1 MTGLGLMSHDH
12 QFNEVSG
19 QAHFNY
25 DSDCKISYFIKSELK
40 SPLVVRH
47 RSGMDNVIPGK
58 MMGGGVLDKLEIM
71 LEFQIKEHVFLDINS
86 KSIEELPPEYAVIAK
101 SIGAIRER
109 RVREMGNYFVGRVMY
124 TFTQDYFDRFDGEFY
139 FSVLDMVLSTNQLDQ
154 TELHPYSVN
163 ATQQSMAEKIKDDY
177 AGLVTYAV
185 KLVDSQM
192 QLGPKYMN
200 IGGDVFE
207 LIPTEGT
214 GTESADGL
222 YFIGDSPVT
231 RPGRKHGSRTR
242 FVPMEFIVSNPE
254 KYGLYPTIGE
264 AKHRGDK
271 QLETAYNALEV
282 AKGKERKA
290 QEKVAQL
297 ETQIE
302 GYKAKEKQDSSMVLN
317 KGITELI
324 KLVTATIG
332 IVKLLR

>member
-1 MTGLGLMSHDH
+1 MYHDH

-25 DSDCKISYFIKSELK
+25 DSDCKISYFIKSELR

-58 MMGGGVLDKLEIM
+58 MFGGGVLDKLEIM
-71 LEFQIKEHVFLDINS
+71 LEFQIKEQVFLDINS

-139 FSVLDMVLSTNQLDQ
+139 FSVLDMVLSTNQLDE
-154 TELHPYSVN
+154 TELHPYSIDAV
-163 ATQQSMAEKIKDDY
+163 QRSMADKMKDDY
-177 AGLVTYAV
+177 AGLLMYGV

-192 QLGPKYMN
+192 QLGPKYIN

-207 LIPTEGT
+207 LIPTEGL
-214 GTESADGL
+214 GAESADGL
-222 YFIGDSPVT
+222 YFIGDSPCT
-231 RPGRKHGSRTR
+231 RPNRRSGSRTR
-242 FVPMEFIVSNPE
+242 FIAMDKIIASPE
-254 KYGLYPTIGE
+254 KFGLYPTIGE
-264 AKHRGDK
+264 ARHRGDK
-271 QLETAYNALEV
+271 QLEAAYNALDG
-282 AKGKERKA
+282 AKAKERKA
-290 QEKVAQL
+290 QDKIAQL

-302 GYKAKEKQDSSMVLN
+302 GFKAKEKQDSSMVLN

>member
-1 MTGLGLMSHDH
+1 MSHDH
-12 QFNEVSG
+12 QFNEVSS

-25 DSDCKISYFIKSELK
+25 DSDCKISYFIKSELR

-58 MMGGGVLDKLEIM
+58 MFGGGISNRVEIM
-71 LEFQIKEHVFLDINS
+71 LEFQIKEQVFLDINS

-124 TFTQDYFDRFDGEFY
+124 TFTQDYFDRFDGAFY
-139 FSVLDMVLSTNQLDQ
+139 FSVLDMVLSTSSIEE
-154 TELHPYSVN
+154 TELHPYSVH
-163 ATQQSMAEKIKDDY
+163 AKQQTMAEKIKDDY

-214 GTESADGL
+214 GTEAADGL

-231 RPGRKHGSRTR
+231 RPNRNRRDSRTR
-242 FVPMEFIVSNPE
+242 FIPMDRIVANPDQ
-254 KYGLYPTIGE
+254 YGLYPTIGE
-264 AKHRGDK
+264 ARHRGDK
-271 QLETAYNALEV
+271 QLDAAYNALEV

-290 QEKVAQL
+290 QEKIAQL

-302 GYKAKEKQDSSMVLN
+302 GFKAKEKQDSSMVLN